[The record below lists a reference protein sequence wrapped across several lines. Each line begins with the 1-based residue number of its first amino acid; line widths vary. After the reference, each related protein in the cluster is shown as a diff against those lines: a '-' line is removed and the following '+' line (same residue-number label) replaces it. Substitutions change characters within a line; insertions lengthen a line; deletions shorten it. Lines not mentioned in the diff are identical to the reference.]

1 MRVVLVEPEYA
12 GNIGRIARIMKNF
25 GAEELYLV
33 NPRADHLSVEARR
46 YAMRAQDILENAVVV
61 EDLSRALKGT
71 RIGTTA
77 VTGRYRNLFS
87 PELLSRNF
95 SIKSNISLVF
105 GRESSG
111 LTREELGMM
120 DFLVRIPTRK
130 EYRALPLPV
139 AVGILLYELSRGR
152 RRSEADYSVLLSF
165 FRSMAYRSGARNPAK
180 IVKTFESILK
190 RANATQREV
199 GALIKVFS
207 AYGEYGG
214 HNTED
219 EPAPRVGG
227 RPPVEGSE

>member
-1 MRVVLVEPEYA
+1 MEPEYA

-25 GAEELYLV
+25 GAEDLYLV
-33 NPRADHLSVEARR
+33 NPRADHLSTEARR
-46 YAMRAQDILENAVVV
+46 YAMRAQDVLESAVVV
-61 EDLSRALKGT
+61 DDLSKALRGT
-71 RIGTTA
+71 SIGTTA

-95 SIKSNISLVF
+95 SMGSDISLVF

-111 LTREELGMM
+111 LTREELDMM
-120 DFLVRIPTRK
+120 DFLVRIPTRR

-139 AVGILLYELSRGR
+139 AVGILLYELSKGK

-165 FRSMAYRSGARNPAK
+165 FRSMAYKAGARNPDK
-180 IVKTFESILK
+180 IVRTFESILR
-190 RANATQREV
+190 RANATQKEV

-219 EPAPRVGG
+219 EPTPRVGR
-227 RPPVEGSE
+227 RPPVKGIK